1 MKNRLLVTAAPFIF
15 LILWSAGYAVAK
27 LGLNHAPP
35 MTILALRYGSVL
47 AILMVVTALLRPP
60 FPQRSSDWFHIA
72 FVGFLI
78 QVCYFAIAYAAF
90 IAGMPAGTFA
100 IIVCL
105 QPILVALAAPKWVG
119 ERVSRWGWVG
129 LVLGLAGAVL
139 AVWARGGVAGTPV
152 LGLILSVVALLAIT
166 GGTLWEKRFG
176 GNHHPVASNLI
187 QYAVGTALTLPAA
200 YLFEDMVIRWNGEF
214 ILIMAYLIFGTS
226 LLAMTLLLAMIRAGE
241 VARVSALF
249 YLVPAL
255 AALFAW
261 PILGEAMPP
270 LAWAGMALAG
280 VGVLL
285 VQRKSPPKPAP

>member
-1 MKNRLLVTAAPFIF
+1 MNNRFLVLAAPVIF
-15 LILWSAGYAVAK
+15 LVLWSAGYAVAK
-27 LGLNHAPP
+27 LGLEHAPP
-35 MTILALRYGSVL
+35 LTILALRYGSVFV
-47 AILMVVTALLRPP
+47 ILIPIALIMRPP
-60 FPQRSSDWFHIA
+60 FPRRLADWAHIA

-105 QPILVALAAPKWVG
+105 QPILVAIAAPYWVG
-119 ERVSRWGWVG
+119 ETVSPWGWVG
-129 LVLGLAGAVL
+129 LVLGLAGAVV
-139 AVWARGGVAGTPV
+139 AVVARGHLGGTPI
-152 LGLILSVVALLAIT
+152 LGLTLSVVALLAIT

-176 GNHHPVASNLI
+176 GNHHPVASNMI
-187 QYAVGTALTLPAA
+187 QYAVGTVFTLPAA
-200 YLFEDMVIRWNGEF
+200 YLFEDMQIRWNGEF
-214 ILIMAYLIFGTS
+214 VFVMLYLIFGTS

-270 LAWAGMALAG
+270 MAWAGMALAG
-280 VGVLL
+280 AGVAL
-285 VQRKSPPKPAP
+285 VSRRSKPQFRE